1 MSAPGFKTPDL
12 RAALKLI
19 REAAFP
25 LSGITFPPS
34 GGFQLLIGSPE
45 AGLPSPANEWDDVLG
60 HADHTPRPDNDGQA
74 RSRQA
79 VLSPRRV

>member
-1 MSAPGFKTPDL
+1 MSAPGFKTSDL
-12 RAALKLI
+12 RAALKLV

-25 LSGITFPPS
+25 LSEIDFPLS
-34 GGFQLLIGSPE
+34 GGFKLLIGSPE

-60 HADHTPRPDNDGQA
+60 HAEHTPRSDNDRPA